1 MKEFKVHHIPDFD
14 YTLLTYFD
22 EIEPILVE
30 VNEMSESIHG
40 IWRVSDFDDI
50 DNYKFLEC
58 DYPPSEDEWK
68 QIKDFLKYCKDNKV
82 EYITSRPLNHY

>member
-1 MKEFKVHHIPDFD
+1 MREFKVHHIPDFD

-50 DNYKFLEC
+50 DNYDFL
-58 DYPPSEDEWK
+58 PDEK
-68 QIKDFLKYCKDNKV
+68 DRNQIKDFLKYCKDNKV
-82 EYITSRPLNHY
+82 EYITSRPLNEY